1 MHTLLKKTYTSGQ
14 KCIHFRPEVY
24 ALFKKTYTFGP
35 KCMHFCGPFV
45 PKVYTFCIE
54 KRTRAHA
61 QLYLYT
67 FFTIYIC
74 LSLCT
79 YIYTH
84 CRETFK
90 KYKHFVNIYLSI
102 YIYVCIDICGSDSYM
117 GCGFG
122 RSDRENERE
131 SERGDSVKHFAVTT
145 LSCCY
150 V

>member
-1 MHTLLKKTYTSGQ
+1 M
-14 KCIHFRPEVY
+14 HFRPKVY
-24 ALFKKTYTFGP
+24 ALLWS
-35 KCMHFCGPFV
+35 FC
-45 PKVYTFCIE
+45 TE
-54 KRTRAHA
+54 S
-61 QLYLYT
+61 
-67 FFTIYIC
+67 IYILYRKAHTCTCTVISIYIFYHIYIYVC
-74 LSLCT
+74 LSVHI
-79 YIYTH
+79 YIH
-84 CRETFK
+84 IAEKLFK

>member
-1 MHTLLKKTYTSGQ
+1 MHFSKRHTLLGQ
-14 KCIHFRPEVY
+14 SVC
-24 ALFKKTYTFGP
+24 TFGP

-67 FFTIYIC
+67 FFTIYIYVC
-74 LSLCT
+74 LSVHI
-79 YIYTH
+79 YIH
-84 CRETFK
+84 IAEKLFK

>member
-1 MHTLLKKTYTSGQ
+1 M
-14 KCIHFRPEVY
+14 HFRPKVYALLAEVY
-24 ALFKKTYTFGP
+24 ALP
-35 KCMHFCGPFV
+35 
-45 PKVYTFCIE
+45 PKVHTLWAEVYALLWSFCTE
-54 KRTRAHA
+54 S
-61 QLYLYT
+61 
-67 FFTIYIC
+67 IYILYRKAHTCTCTVISIYIFYHIYIYVC
-74 LSLCT
+74 LSVHI
-79 YIYTH
+79 YIYIH
-84 CRETFK
+84 IAEKLFK

-102 YIYVCIDICGSDSYM
+102 YIYMCIDICGSDSYM